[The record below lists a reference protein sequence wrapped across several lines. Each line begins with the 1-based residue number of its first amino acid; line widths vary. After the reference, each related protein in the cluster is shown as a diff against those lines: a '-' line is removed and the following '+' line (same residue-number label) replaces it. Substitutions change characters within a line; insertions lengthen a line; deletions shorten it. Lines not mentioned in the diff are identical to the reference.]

1 MKSTVLLLSMFLSSA
16 AFGSTQAAAGGE
28 PEQREVRYDDLDLSV
43 HDGVSRLYARIHHA
57 ARAVCW
63 TPGLLEV
70 TERPKMRRCA
80 AQALAQAVSDV
91 NAPLLSRYYLS
102 RNPGAQLPVRNADAG
117 GSSLRAM
124 VRADRPVTTG
134 G

>member
-1 MKSTVLLLSMFLSSA
+1 MKSTVLLLSVLLSGA
-16 AFGSTQAAAGGE
+16 AFGSTHATADQE
-28 PEQREVRYDDLDLSV
+28 MQQREVRYDDLNLSV
-43 HDGVSRLYARIHHA
+43 HGGVSRLYARLHHA

-80 AQALAQAVSDV
+80 AEAVAQAVADV
-91 NAPLLSRYYLS
+91 DAPLLSRYYLS
-102 RNPGAQLPVRNADAG
+102 RNPGARLPVRNADAG
-117 GSSLRAM
+117 GTGMSAM
-124 VRADRPVTTG
+124 VRNATDTQG